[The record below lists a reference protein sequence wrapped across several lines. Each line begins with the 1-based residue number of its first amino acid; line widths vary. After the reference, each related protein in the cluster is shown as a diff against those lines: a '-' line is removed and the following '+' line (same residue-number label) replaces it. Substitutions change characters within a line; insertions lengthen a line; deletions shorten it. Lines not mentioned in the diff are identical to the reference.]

1 MASGDCCCTVG
12 WSAFVIH
19 WNHTCPYSDNL
30 HYDFN
35 VFYAPDWSFSE
46 RGLAVAVGSQS
57 PTLRWMVVISTS
69 AFPYE
74 IDQTVNFFH
83 PELAFNHSCC
93 LPFWTP
99 PYLNNEAEHSVT
111 ITDKNDGQNYAG
123 DNKSGKKIQ
132 LRNKMQKNKKNK
144 QTVSILSEGKQMAG
158 SYSHTSEI
166 IASWSLCNTLI
177 TTVCS
182 LIEGLTKARP
192 ASFRAARSQPHPR
205 TACLLLR
212 QTYRRSV
219 AALGESLSAIV
230 N

>member
-1 MASGDCCCTVG
+1 
-12 WSAFVIH
+12 
-19 WNHTCPYSDNL
+19 
-30 HYDFN
+30 
-35 VFYAPDWSFSE
+35 
-46 RGLAVAVGSQS
+46 
-57 PTLRWMVVISTS
+57 MVVISTS

-74 IDQTVNFFH
+74 IDQTVDFFH

-166 IASWSLCNTLI
+166 IAS
-177 TTVCS
+177 
-182 LIEGLTKARP
+182 
-192 ASFRAARSQPHPR
+192 
-205 TACLLLR
+205 
-212 QTYRRSV
+212 
-219 AALGESLSAIV
+219 
-230 N
+230 